1 MKRSLFLTLILCGL
15 LTVSCGSESP
25 SNNGNGSSSGGNYN
39 QNEPTN
45 NTEPNGEGENHEG
58 EGEGE
63 EGQQGQGE
71 QGNQE
76 KDTLTVEFDF
86 NNFTFE
92 GNTKEYSNV
101 SVGDNH
107 IDNVIK
113 NFNSSLEEEVITG
126 VYTPDKESGFVG
138 LKLIDFEGTEL
149 PDLKTLQIGSGKQN
163 GFIEISFIYSVVSM
177 KVTAQPYYT
186 CYKDSWTLDEP
197 VLVYTADVINLVDET
212 EKDYAKLTVN
222 NEEWLM
228 DGCVYDE
235 NWMVTGA
242 PKIQTNE
249 FEINSNTISLS
260 ADKANR
266 IFVHKIE
273 LTFDTT
279 QLVYE

>member
-1 MKRSLFLTLILCGL
+1 MKRSLFLALILCGL

-25 SNNGNGSSSGGNYN
+25 SNNSNGSSNGGNNN
-39 QNEPTN
+39 QNEPADT
-45 NTEPNGEGENHEG
+45 

-63 EGQQGQGE
+63 EGSSGGE
-71 QGNQE
+71 GNQQ

-101 SVGDNH
+101 SVDDNH
-107 IDNVIK
+107 IDKVIK
-113 NFNSSLEEEVITG
+113 NFNSSLEDEVITG

-138 LKLIDFEGTEL
+138 LELIDFEGTEL
-149 PDLKTLQIGSGKQN
+149 PDLKTLQIGSRKQN
-163 GFIEISFIYSVVSM
+163 GFIEMSFIYSVVSM

-186 CYKDSWTLDEP
+186 CYMDSWTLDEP
-197 VLVYTADVINLVDET
+197 VLVYTADVINVVDEI

-242 PKIQTNE
+242 PEIQTNE

-279 QLVYE
+279 QFVYE